1 MRKIVLMMS
10 ISLDG
15 YMEGPG
21 MAGYWPTADSDPE
34 AARFMTESPRPD
46 ATGTSEAG
54 R

>member
-34 AARFMTESPRPD
+34 AARFMTEFAAS
-46 ATGTSEAG
+46 G
-54 R
+54 RDGHVRSG